1 MERKDT
7 GSIKKKKS
15 KKNEQDKSQPHLRGD
30 MGTNIQW
37 HGGNFK
43 HTAMKMGTA
52 TFGAVFSHNQDSTC
66 PCGHHVSGATQVS
79 IYLFLT
85 INSQK

>member
-1 MERKDT
+1 MERKGT
-7 GSIKKKKS
+7 GSIKKKKNQ
-15 KKNEQDKSQPHLRGD
+15 KKNEQDKSQPHLRGA

-79 IYLFLT
+79 
-85 INSQK
+85 S